1 LQQELEHENLVC
13 NLEVWAMG
21 KYPSPLQTN
30 IKSNEVESKALT
42 SSGYRGFGVDSLGP
56 ESLLG

>member
-1 LQQELEHENLVC
+1 
-13 NLEVWAMG
+13 MG

-56 ESLLG
+56 ESLVE